1 MYCNNCGTQLN
12 HDQAYCPG
20 CGAPIYQAPA
30 QPSYQPT
37 VRNPTSTALIAVCSV
52 LATILVGLCL
62 TATGVINFRGA
73 QSGSVEQT
81 KPKAQSV
88 TSETSGDDEKSSNK
102 GDVPENVVINVTA
115 PTTSTPT
122 TENEPTTRERTQSA
136 TTVIAVP
143 TTPAPTNT
151 TPAPSAPS
159 APSTPSSSGYVISGV
174 TSCYLSRGDLSGYSD
189 WQLYIGRNEIYAR
202 YGRGF
207 KKWNLRNYFENC
219 SWYSCRYDA
228 DSFNDNMLS
237 DIERAN
243 AQTILDEEDARGS
256 IYTYGD
262 EYLQP

>member
-12 HDQAYCPG
+12 PDHVCCPG

-30 QPSYQPT
+30 QPNYQPT
-37 VRNPTSTALIAVCSV
+37 VRNPTSTALVAVCSV

-62 TATGVINFRGA
+62 IATGVINLRGP

-81 KPKAQSV
+81 KPKAQPA
-88 TSETSGDDEKSSNK
+88 TSEKSENDEKSSSKN
-102 GDVPENVVINVTA
+102 DVPENVVINVTA
-115 PTTSTPT
+115 PTPSTPT
-122 TENEPTTRERTQSA
+122 TSNEPAPRENTQSA

-143 TTPAPTNT
+143 TAPAPSA
-151 TPAPSAPS
+151 PAPSAPS
-159 APSTPSSSGYVISGV
+159 APSSSGYVISGV
-174 TSCYLSRGDLSGYSD
+174 TSRYLSRGDLSGDSD
-189 WQLYIGRNEIYAR
+189 WQLYVGRNEIYAR

-228 DSFNDNMLS
+228 DSFDDSMLS